1 MNTNTTVKTGNKIW
15 ILLAAVGAVFIVIGV
30 LRGEAFV
37 VLTKA
42 VNICLECIGIGQAV
56 YLDWQPYQARR
67 AGCLHI
73 GDKRIYGG
81 LYERDD
87 LHWRIQG
94 RVRTGIELLFLSRSD
109 RLMPNRSIAGCP
121 WQQGF

>member
-42 VNICLECIGIGQAV
+42 VNICLECIGSG
-56 YLDWQPYQARR
+56 
-67 AGCLHI
+67 
-73 GDKRIYGG
+73 
-81 LYERDD
+81 
-87 LHWRIQG
+87 
-94 RVRTGIELLFLSRSD
+94 
-109 RLMPNRSIAGCP
+109 
-121 WQQGF
+121 